1 MKGEFQIRPALA
13 QGDKDKLFVSL
24 LLQPRSEA
32 TGVFRNGTQTRQRH
46 QPSATAEVFS
56 RLTNDPAI
64 AAHVRPLHVER
75 GGNDDDSGVDAWVRV
90 IRRSITQRVNSLD
103 EYRVLRR
110 IPEPVKQQRRGEIDS
125 VLLRDLPEHR
135 SIEAFERDVVGP
147 EGGALKQRRFFLS
160 LGERAGVRAS
170 V

>member
-75 GGNDDDSGVDAWVRV
+75 GGNDDDSGVDAWVRA
-90 IRRSITQRVNSLD
+90 IRGSIAQRVDLPD
-103 EYRVLRR
+103 ERRVSGRY
-110 IPEPVKQQRRGEIDS
+110 PEPVEQQRRGKIDA
-125 VLLRDLPEHR
+125 VFLRDLPEHR
-135 SIEAFERDVVGP
+135 SI
-147 EGGALKQRRFFLS
+147 Q
-160 LGERAGVRAS
+160 
-170 V
+170 